1 MRASKRNFRER
12 KIGFQRLES
21 GPRRAAAFNLR
32 RSAET
37 DPQRVGTP
45 SSAILCVP
53 RSRNRLTTEDHRGRS
68 TDYESRKT
76 RAGSVR
82 AARHAGNRH
91 ADIAV
96 SAITANADPN
106 TQGSCGLTL

>member
-1 MRASKRNFRER
+1 M
-12 KIGFQRLES
+12 
-21 GPRRAAAFNLR
+21 AAAFNLR
-32 RSAET
+32 RNADT
-37 DPQRVGTP
+37 DPQRVGIP

-53 RSRNRLTTEDHRGRS
+53 SSRNRLTTEDTEDHRGRS